1 MEWVS
6 HLADVFEIHVYSQQ
20 VEDVDVSRV
29 TWHRIPKL
37 PGPHLLNFVW
47 WFAANRLW
55 REWDSR
61 FRGLKPDLIFSP
73 GPNCLD
79 ADAISVHIVF
89 AEYAG
94 KAALAANETRR
105 PVWAWPRFLH
115 RNLYYRLGIFLE
127 KRAFT
132 SPDIHLILL
141 ANRTSQALE
150 KYYGRL
156 GPYPVVYLG
165 LDHQIFNPE
174 RCAALREK
182 ARNNLGLAE
191 DQFALLL
198 IGNDWRN
205 KGISVLLEAMALL
218 RELPLQLL
226 VAGHDDPA
234 AYRQKVRENSMD
246 DRVHFLPA
254 RNDVEFYYAAAD
266 AYAGPSV
273 EDTFAQPPAEAM
285 ACGLPVIVSSTN
297 GASEIITNGVDGL
310 ILEDPADVCALAA
323 LIGRLYNDAEFRAR
337 LGQRAAETAKQY
349 TWERNGREMT
359 AIFEDILSRKA
370 RRASQTV
377 AQES

>member
-1 MEWVS
+1 MEWIS
-6 HLADVFEIHVYSQQ
+6 HLADAFEIHVYSQQ
-20 VEDVDVSRV
+20 VEDVDLSRV

-127 KRAFT
+127 KRVFT

-234 AYRQKVRENSMD
+234 AYRQKVRKNSMD

>member
-1 MEWVS
+1 VEWVS
-6 HLADVFEIHVYSQQ
+6 HLADAFEIHVYSQQ

-127 KRAFT
+127 KRVFT

-359 AIFEDILSRKA
+359 AIFEDILSRKS